1 MNSIITKIFYG
12 DLRCEKKMMKN
23 ESVKESIEK
32 FSVAYELL
40 DDALNEKQKKLL
52 SELYDEK
59 YVVWTQRSV
68 YIISKKVSRREFI
81 WGWNYAHARGNKY
94 GSLRRLFIVH
104 KKFTSSRKNA

>member
-40 DDALNEKQKKLL
+40 NDALNEKQKKLL
-52 SELYDEK
+52 SELYDERCSMDTEVGLYHFK
-59 YVVWTQRSV
+59 EGFTAGIYLGMELCACE
-68 YIISKKVSRREFI
+68 RE
-81 WGWNYAHARGNKY
+81 
-94 GSLRRLFIVH
+94 
-104 KKFTSSRKNA
+104 